1 MKEKFVNSSIKFI
14 SKYQECDDLKIKKLN
29 YGLQGIYNL
38 IVKLSIVI
46 IIAII
51 TKTINQT
58 LLFLLFY
65 AGIRTFSYGLHAK
78 SNLACWITTIII
90 YNIIPYFIK
99 NINFPIYMSYIA
111 LIVAL
116 ISMILWA
123 PADTPKKPLI
133 RKENRKKC
141 KIISII
147 VVIIYTII
155 IFMVNNTMI
164 TNSITYALIIQ
175 SIVINPLTYK
185 ITKTQ
190 FNNYKY
196 YKKKINMV

>member
-14 SKYQECDDLKIKKLN
+14 NKYQECDDLKLKKLN
-29 YGLQGIYNL
+29 YGLQGIYSL
-38 IVKLSIVI
+38 IIKLTAVI

-51 TKTINQT
+51 TNTIYQT

-78 SNLACWITTIII
+78 SNIACWIITITI
-90 YNIIPYFIK
+90 YNIIPILMK
-99 NINFPIYMSYIA
+99 NISIPIYIRYITIG
-111 LIVAL
+111 LAL
-116 ISMILWA
+116 ISMILWS
-123 PADTPKKPLI
+123 PADTPKRPLI

-141 KIISII
+141 KIISTLVAMAYGII
-147 VVIIYTII
+147 VFIS
-155 IFMVNNTMI
+155 NNDII
-164 TNSITYALIIQ
+164 TNALTYALIVQ
-175 SIVINPLTYK
+175 SIFINPLTYK

>member
-14 SKYQECDDLKIKKLN
+14 MKYQECDDLKLKKLN
-29 YGLQGIYNL
+29 YGLQGIYSL
-38 IVKLSIVI
+38 IVKLSVVI

-58 LLFLLFY
+58 LLFLFFY

-78 SNLACWITTIII
+78 SNLACWLTTIII

-99 NINFPIYMSYIA
+99 SIA
-111 LIVAL
+111 IPFYVHYTILAIAL
-116 ISMILWA
+116 ISMIVWS

-147 VVIIYTII
+147 VVIIYAII
-155 IFMVNNTMI
+155 ISTIDNTII
-164 TNSITYALIIQ
+164 TNSITYALIVQ
-175 SIVINPLTYK
+175 SIFINPLTYK
-185 ITKTQ
+185 IAKTK

>member
-1 MKEKFVNSSIKFI
+1 
-14 SKYQECDDLKIKKLN
+14 
-29 YGLQGIYNL
+29 
-38 IVKLSIVI
+38 
-46 IIAII
+46 
-51 TKTINQT
+51 
-58 LLFLLFY
+58 
-65 AGIRTFSYGLHAK
+65 
-78 SNLACWITTIII
+78 
-90 YNIIPYFIK
+90 
-99 NINFPIYMSYIA
+99 MSYIA

-155 IFMVNNTMI
+155 IFTVNNTMI
-164 TNSITYALIIQ
+164 TTSITYALIIQ

-185 ITKTQ
+185 TTKTQ